1 MLLLPAC
8 SSAGRAVG
16 TTFSAQ
22 HVLPSDDDLGQQTP
36 ALQQGRSQDIVSVTA
51 AGPGARRGTG
61 RIQVSHPSR
70 ILVDIYYALVAS

>member
-22 HVLPSDDDLGQQTP
+22 HVLPSDDDLEQQTP
-36 ALQQGRSQDIVSVTA
+36 ALQQGHSQDIVSVTA
-51 AGPGARRGTG
+51 AGPGASCGTG
-61 RIQVSHPSR
+61 RIQVSNSSR